1 MPSRRARL
9 VSPVQS
15 ELSAALGALR
25 ERFDLPGAFPAEVQ
39 AAAERAARE
48 VPVWASAELADL
60 RGIPF
65 LTIDPAGR
73 WERVRTTH
81 THAGSNETP
90 AAERHERTT
99 GQLTPTQL
107 ADLRALFSSWNSLG
121 DTYPGV
127 ADGPEWEITYGG
139 KAVHAGSA
147 APAVVRAIV
156 QSLDRIG
163 G

>member
-1 MPSRRARL
+1 MKRIASSLMCLLLAACAPPPTPARAPSGLEPIVFRSTL
-9 VSPVQS
+9 Y
-15 ELSAALGALR
+15 
-25 ERFDLPGAFPAEVQ
+25 
-39 AAAERAARE
+39 
-48 VPVWASAELADL
+48 LA
-60 RGIPF
+60 GIETC